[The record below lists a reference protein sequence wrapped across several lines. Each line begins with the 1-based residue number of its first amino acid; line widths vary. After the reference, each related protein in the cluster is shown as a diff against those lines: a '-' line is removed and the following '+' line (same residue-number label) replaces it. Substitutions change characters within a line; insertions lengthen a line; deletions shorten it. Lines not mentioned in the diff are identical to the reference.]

1 MRSPEFR
8 LSAFDAFT
16 AAAKYTES
24 GADAAV
30 GAVHEY
36 DQRLLP
42 GVVVLVPARVCV
54 ISCGLVPEMIWV
66 SLPVEAMLPAAFWLI
81 SMIREA
87 KPNLVHP
94 CSVTETFTVYVWPG
108 LYVAGLPWME
118 MLAEPEPAGPEWHI
132 PQVGLPNP
140 LVTPE
145 GAPELLVKTL

>member
-8 LSAFDAFT
+8 LSALEAFI
-16 AAAKYTES
+16 AAPIYTES
-24 GADAAV
+24 GADVEA

-42 GVVVLVPARVCV
+42 GVVVLVPARVWV
-54 ISCGLVPEMIWV
+54 ISCGLVPGMIWV
-66 SLPVEAMLPAAFWLI
+66 SELVEAIVPAAFWLMSI
-81 SMIREA
+81 ILEA

-94 CSVTETFTVYVWPG
+94 GSVTEIFTVYVWPG
-108 LYVAGLPWME
+108 LYVAGFPWME
-118 MLAEPEPAGPEWHI
+118 MVPEPVPTGPVWHI
-132 PQVGLPNP
+132 AQVGLPKP